1 MQLMQSMHLIFKTF
15 STGMTQ
21 AQVDVEWTKYAAAIF
36 DQRRKKEIEIDFF
49 KVLGERRV
57 YVFFLSELTQSNNN
71 TTNTK
76 SLTTSTST
84 NTNTTRST
92 IVFTQSMTDLY
103 RYTVYAD
110 YTIKYAVRRNLF

>member
-36 DQRRKKEIEIDFF
+36 DQRRKKLIEIDFF

-57 YVFFLSELTQSNNN
+57 YVFLSELTQSNNN

-84 NTNTTRST
+84 NTNIIRST
-92 IVFTQSMTDLY
+92 IVFTQSMTDIC
-103 RYTVYAD
+103 THFV
-110 YTIKYAVRRNLF
+110 